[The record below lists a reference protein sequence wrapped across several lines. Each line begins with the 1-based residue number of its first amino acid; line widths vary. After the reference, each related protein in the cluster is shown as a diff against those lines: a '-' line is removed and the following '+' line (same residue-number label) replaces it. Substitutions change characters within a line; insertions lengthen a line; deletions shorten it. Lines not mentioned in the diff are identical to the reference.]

1 MPAAVASCS
10 ISVFASVFTL
20 PTIVV
25 TSELSINCCKSS
37 GSPPPAPS
45 PPSPWPLASCAIDG
59 PFGTSGSTPMMRSGT
74 AMPACAMNATSTA
87 GATAV
92 PTERTSDSVASA
104 EFDSLSFVFAS
115 IM

>member
-1 MPAAVASCS
+1 
-10 ISVFASVFTL
+10 
-20 PTIVV
+20 
-25 TSELSINCCKSS
+25 
-37 GSPPPAPS
+37 
-45 PPSPWPLASCAIDG
+45 
-59 PFGTSGSTPMMRSGT
+59 MMRSGM

-104 EFDSLSFVFAS
+104 EFASRSFVFAS